1 MTTAIMEKPPT
12 EGGQKPVKLLQEYCF
27 WEEDDPRWAFMNPIQ
42 NSEATHNKQ
51 YRYVLRH

>member
-12 EGGQKPVKLLQEYCF
+12 EGKQRNTVF
-27 WEEDDPRWAFMNPIQ
+27 SEEDDPRWAFMNPIQ
-42 NSEATHNKQ
+42 NSEAIHNKQ

>member
-12 EGGQKPVKLLQEYCF
+12 EGEQEQEYCF

-51 YRYVLRH
+51 YR